1 MSNLNAFYKMLTT
14 AHQNKNPYQDSLAAI
29 MKATRSELNSLSS
42 DMSWQ
47 TWTTEV
53 KSANT

>member
-14 AHQNKNPYQDSLAAI
+14 AHQSQNPYQDSLAAI
-29 MKATRSELNSLSS
+29 MKVTRSELNSLSS

-53 KSANT
+53 KSSNT

>member
-14 AHQNKNPYQDSLAAI
+14 VHQSQNPYQDSLAAI
-29 MKATRSELNSLSS
+29 MQATRSELNSLSS

-47 TWTTEV
+47 TWTTEA
-53 KSANT
+53 KPANT